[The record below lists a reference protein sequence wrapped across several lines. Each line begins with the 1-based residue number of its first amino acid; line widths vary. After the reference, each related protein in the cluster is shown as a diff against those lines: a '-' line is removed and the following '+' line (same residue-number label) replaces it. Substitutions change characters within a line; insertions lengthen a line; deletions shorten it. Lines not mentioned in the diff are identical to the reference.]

1 LKEQVFYMPRE
12 RRNLTGT
19 IIAEKADWTNEEIII
34 WLDNRERQEQ
44 NKYNKLQLEFIGN
57 GNRFAES
64 GSRDI
69 WARVEREYAQ
79 DSERYIL

>member
-1 LKEQVFYMPRE
+1 MV
-12 RRNLTGT
+12 
-19 IIAEKADWTNEEIII
+19 

-44 NKYNKLQLEFIGN
+44 NEYNQLEVEFISN
-57 GNRFAES
+57 RNRFIES
-64 GSRDI
+64 GSRDV